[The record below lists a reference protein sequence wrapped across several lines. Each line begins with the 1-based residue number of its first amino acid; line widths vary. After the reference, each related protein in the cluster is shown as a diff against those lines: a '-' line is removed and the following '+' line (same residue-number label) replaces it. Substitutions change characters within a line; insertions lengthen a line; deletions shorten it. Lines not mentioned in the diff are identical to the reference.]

1 MSASPYLVYD
11 IETIYILS
19 ASSQQVDFDEAF
31 SLRVDYGLSQT
42 SEYPDIMQYEP
53 SMQDIRNVANSTVGV
68 QKPKVLIVLP

>member
-1 MSASPYLVYD
+1 M

-53 SMQDIRNVANSTVGV
+53 SMHDIRNAANSTVGV
-68 QKPKVLIVLP
+68 QKPKVL